1 MNPEEIC
8 KFLEETECRN
18 MLLSILRGMFYIE
31 KVDCISHFYINHSS
45 FYNFVSLGNSYLD
58 VRTREKTNP
67 IWGAFQQNPGELS
80 KILQALMKPI
90 DIEIL
95 SYLPQKSL
103 GLIKIEFK
111 RILTIPEI
119 RRTGLFQGFR
129 MFFKKHDDIIWKVD
143 NMMDLYE

>member
-31 KVDCISHFYINHSS
+31 KVDFTSHFYLNNGS
-45 FYNFVSLGNSYLD
+45 FCNSVALGNSYLH
-58 VRTREKTNP
+58 VRNKEKTNP
-67 IWGAFQQNPGELS
+67 IWEAFQQNPGELS